1 MFNCYGRNDDS
12 VCETELKE
20 NKHKAYDKCVGFP
33 GDPEQIDEPEVV
45 EPGDKTEDLNQNLD
59 SEPFLN
65 PGDEI
70 LKDYHAIANCGSWSR
85 CMPREYEIGKIRN
98 NHIETSDFQRNF
110 KFNCGVSINK

>member
-20 NKHKAYDKCVGFP
+20 SKHKAYDKCVGFP
-33 GDPEQIDEPEVV
+33 GEPDQIDEPEVV
-45 EPGDKTEDLNQNLD
+45 QPGDKTEDLNQNLD

-70 LKDYHAIANCGSWSR
+70 LKEDGANCEYWSR
-85 CMPREYEIGKIRN
+85 CMPRDYEIGKIRN
-98 NHIETSDFQRNF
+98 SKIKVTKIQGTDNVILS
-110 KFNCGVSINK
+110 